1 MAKVKEVFIELELK
15 KEYES
20 FEDDKYKKIMIDID
34 NLTFESNSVSPEQ
47 TNKIKLILKM
57 YANKIFKRIK

>member
-1 MAKVKEVFIELELK
+1 MAKVKEVFNELELK